1 MQITRF
7 SVHQTS
13 KVVALAYFCFTL
25 IFIPFFLFFAFQDAG
40 PMKWFFV
47 GAPLA
52 YGVLGYLFTAFACVV
67 YNILAKWV
75 GGIEFTV
82 SDRDVAAGVTSGG
95 SAG

>member
-7 SVHQTS
+7 SVHQTA
-13 KVVALAYFCFTL
+13 KVVALGYFCFTL
-25 IFIPFFLFFAFQDAG
+25 IFIPFFLFIAFQDAG

-47 GAPLA
+47 AAPLA

-67 YNILAKWV
+67 YNFLARRV
-75 GGIEFTV
+75 GGIEFAV
-82 SDRDVAAGVTSGG
+82 SNRDESGLAAGSA